1 MSWENIVKKGGRPQ
15 INQKGSMVNVDGFET
30 KVKISKWNYKGKER
44 TGDCTVT
51 WGIQIIVRDDYIREM
66 HLSVDKIAF
75 EDGRVYGTEGIF
87 DTFETNITGKPFE
100 SLSGKFHP
108 TSVYMDEQDKYPL
121 VTFEAY

>member
-1 MSWENIVKKGGRPQ
+1 MEGIKLSWENIVKKGGRPQ

-87 DTFETNITGKPFE
+87 DCLLYTSPSPRDAT
-100 SLSGKFHP
+100 LSRMP
-108 TSVYMDEQDKYPL
+108 SS
-121 VTFEAY
+121 A